1 MATTLDAILKIGV
14 KADGFQAVS
23 GQIKGL
29 ETAAKGVDG
38 AFGGL
43 KNVVGNLTGGLVAL
57 GAGLSAA
64 GLVAFAKSA
73 IDAADHMRDLSQ
85 KTGVSV
91 ENLSKFQ
98 QVANQ
103 SGTDIESVGSAM
115 IKLSKG
121 MAEAAATGSGPTASA
136 LKTLGLSAVDAQGKL
151 KGTDEVMFEVAD
163 KFRNM
168 PDGAEK
174 ASLALQLFG
183 KAGAG
188 MIPMLNEGRQA
199 IEGLGASMSTDFAK
213 KADAY
218 NDSLERVKTKFGQI
232 GMAVAGQLLPYLTKA
247 VDYLAAVGQGIQTW
261 LVNNEAGI
269 KQAIETIASVGK
281 AIGPWVLG
289 LGLVVGAYKT
299 LQEAIKAAAIAQAA
313 LEALSG
319 PAGWAMLAAAAAA
332 TALAV
337 AGINKATESLGSSIS
352 TSTGNA
358 NSLTNALKSTGDA
371 IEDDRKKQE
380 EYNAAI
386 EQAKFKAELLKATMD
401 ATSQAIQGQV
411 KLTEARYN
419 ADIAVNNAAISI
431 LKSERDQ
438 ATTKE
443 QKIKLTMQI
452 MQLELANAKLQKDA
466 ANAQIEAE
474 VNIADLKRRTAWQEL
489 RSAEAAILTAKAH
502 GAKTDQLE
510 QQLALQKIQANNA
523 DKEYILSKQ
532 IADQRMRAS
541 EAQYQATQQQI
552 RSTTDQELRSLQQIK
567 EAANNIVP
575 TSLSG
580 GSGGSGGGGGGGSM
594 LSQMA
599 AGTQAQG
606 VVYGTA
612 FAAGPQNNHWAPWW
626 ATTAWNGFAT
636 GGYVTGPTLSLIGEG
651 GQPEYI
657 IPADQMANAS
667 TSYMAGARGAAV
679 LQGGGG
685 APQITIQTGP
695 VMQLDGKQYVTVEDL
710 QRTAQQVAEGVIGR
724 LRTPAARLALGMR

>member
-57 GAGLSAA
+57 GAGLSVA

-73 IDAADHMRDLSQ
+73 IDAADNMRDLSQ

-121 MAEAAATGSGPTASA
+121 MAEAAATGSGPAASA

-352 TSTGNA
+352 TSTDNA

-401 ATSQAIQGQV
+401 ATSQAVQGQV
-411 KLTEARYN
+411 RLTEAKYN

-466 ANAQIEAE
+466 ANAQIKAE
-474 VNIADLKRRTAWQEL
+474 VDIADLKRRTAWEEL
-489 RSAEAAILTAKAH
+489 RSAEAAILNAKAH

-510 QQLALQKIQANNA
+510 QQLALQKIQTNNA

-532 IADQRMRAS
+532 IAEQRMRAG

-575 TSLSG
+575 TSLS
-580 GSGGSGGGGGGGSM
+580 SSSSGGGGGGGM

-612 FAAGPQNNHWAPWW
+612 FAAGPQNNNRFAPWW
-626 ATTAWNGFAT
+626 ATSAWNGFAT

-667 TSYMAGARGAAV
+667 ASYMAGARGAAV